1 MGVRKVEG
9 DLAVESK
16 LDNETMQL
24 LQQVR
29 AGRGGAFEKLFDRH
43 RAYLTRVV
51 GLRLDGRIRSRVDTS
66 DVVQE
71 TYVEALRR
79 FDDYVERPPLPF
91 RLWLRQIACD
101 QSLKARRRH
110 RQTDRRTVDRELSLP
125 ERSSL
130 LLARQ
135 LCGKVATPSEEL
147 KQAETARRVREA
159 VEHLP
164 DHECDVV
171 VMRHYEGLSNQEIA
185 TVLRVKA
192 ATVSKRHGRAML
204 RLHNLL
210 YGSEERD

>member
-1 MGVRKVEG
+1 
-9 DLAVESK
+9 VESE

-29 AGRGGAFEKLFDRH
+29 AGRGGAFEQLFDRH
-43 RAYLTRVV
+43 RAYLTRVI
-51 GLRLDGRIRSRVDTS
+51 GLRLDGRIRSRVDPS

-79 FDDYVERPPLPF
+79 FSGYVQHPPLPF

-110 RQTDRRTVDRELSLP
+110 RKTARRTVDRELSLP

-135 LCGKVATPSEEL
+135 LHGGEATPSEQL
-147 KQAETARRVREA
+147 KQAEAADRIREA
-159 VEHLP
+159 VEQLP
-164 DHECDVV
+164 EHERDVV
-171 VMRHYEGLSNQEIA
+171 VMRHYEELSNQEIA
-185 TVLRVKA
+185 TVLQVKA

-210 YGSEERD
+210 YGSEEQD